1 MNPQKNI
8 CIYCASSSDIDRRY
22 FDEAT
27 RLAKLIAGKGMGIV
41 CGAGNQ
47 GLMGAVADAALQ
59 AGGHVTG
66 VIPQFMA
73 DKGWGHASLT
83 KTIVTPDIH
92 QRKQRMAQLSDA
104 AIALPGGCG
113 TMEELLEII
122 TWKQLGLFSG
132 KIIILNTAGFYT
144 PLLEMLNRS
153 VDEHFMKASHRH
165 LWHEAANAEEA
176 VSLLT
181 SDAYEQPVEPK
192 R

>member
-144 PLLEMLNRS
+144 PLLEMLNRA
-153 VDEHFMKASHRH
+153 VDEHFMKVSHRH